1 MNKILI
7 EIPTWLGDCV
17 MTTPAIENIIKT
29 YPDVR
34 ITIFGAFVSTAIF
47 AEHPN
52 VEKILL
58 DESKKASSRLKW
70 IYNTAKELGEF
81 DVALTFRRTFF
92 SRIFI
97 WFSKAKTK
105 GYYQRYSTKVIHQAI
120 RYNDFINKTFNL
132 NTSAQNLK
140 ISFEPFKYDKLT
152 LGINPGASYGSA
164 KRWYPEKFAQVAIEL
179 SEHYNILIFGGPAEV
194 DMANDIEALL
204 KKKNIHNYKNI
215 AGKTTIKE
223 LCQKIGGLDLL
234 ITGDSG
240 PMHVAG
246 AFKVPTVAIFGP
258 TKDKE
263 TSQWMNP
270 QGVIVK
276 KEMACS
282 PCMKRTCP
290 LKHHECMKFIEAKDV
305 LNAIKDIIP
314 LSHEQRLKIEKT
326 I

>member
-7 EIPTWLGDCV
+7 EVPTWLGDCV
-17 MTTPAIENIIKT
+17 MTTPAIENIIKA
-29 YPDVR
+29 YPKVK

-47 AEHPN
+47 EEHPN
-52 VEKILL
+52 VERIVL

-70 IYNTAKELGEF
+70 IYDMAKELGEF
-81 DVALTFRRTFF
+81 DVSITFRRTLL
-92 SRIFI
+92 SRLFI
-97 WFSKAKTK
+97 WFSRAKTK
-105 GYYQRYSTKVIHQAI
+105 GYYRRYTKETTHQTI
-120 RYNDFINKTFNL
+120 RYNDFVNKTFKL
-132 NTSAQNLK
+132 DSKTQDLK
-140 ISFEPFKYDKLT
+140 IYFEPFSYNKPT

-164 KRWYPEKFAQVAIEL
+164 KRWYPEKFAEIAKKMSNNYEI
-179 SEHYNILIFGGPAEV
+179 IIFGGTAEV
-194 DMANDIEALL
+194 DIANDIENEL
-204 KKKNIHNYKNI
+204 KKSNVPCKNI

-223 LCQKIGGLDLL
+223 LCQKIGGLDLF

-240 PMHVAG
+240 PMHVAA

-276 KEMACS
+276 REMKCS

-290 LKHHECMKFIEAKDV
+290 LGHHECMKFIEAEDV
-305 LNAIKDIIP
+305 LNGIKDIIP
-314 LSHEQRLKIEKT
+314 TSQQ
-326 I
+326 